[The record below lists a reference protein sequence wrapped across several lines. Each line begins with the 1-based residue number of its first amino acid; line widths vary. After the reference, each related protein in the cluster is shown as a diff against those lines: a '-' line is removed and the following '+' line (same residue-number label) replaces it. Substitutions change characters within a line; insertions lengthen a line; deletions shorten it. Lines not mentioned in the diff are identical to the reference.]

1 MPRTP
6 LKKIAERAAA
16 IRANPKLRH
25 TPNKNDLRVA
35 SEHAKI
41 MTYHQYQT
49 IKEDKECDQ

>member
-25 TPNKNDLRVA
+25 TPNKNDLCIV
-35 SEHAKI
+35 SENAKF
-41 MTYHQYQT
+41 MAHHQYET